1 MQNYYDI
8 TKREI
13 PESRYFCLNGPTVC
27 AMVKKYRKIDGI
39 SFDITKKK
47 VIFVRFNAVARRVPR
62 PSAIDT
68 SH

>member
-1 MQNYYDI
+1 
-8 TKREI
+8 
-13 PESRYFCLNGPTVC
+13 
-27 AMVKKYRKIDGI
+27 MVKKYRKIGGI

-47 VIFVRFNAVARRVPR
+47 VIFVHFNAVARLVPR